1 MTTNRIKSTWPEIR
15 YSGRPQYPVRR
26 PASQILLHPKA
37 VVGADV
43 TRSKLLGPFAPGSSS
58 SRPSGVSDDG
68 FKITPLRQSNSTLPN
83 NVDRPTTDFFI
94 RFSSHPASNSV
105 GRNAI
110 CKHFGYFSKKSDVPA
125 LPPKSPW
132 RHQTLLLR
140 SQSRPISYVTRLAR
154 QQARSKRD
162 GHLPTSGYALA
173 VGNDILANHLGGG
186 DHRPIVR
193 TKCLAFR

>member
-1 MTTNRIKSTWPEIR
+1 MPCSATIVADFTSSKGCCRCGRNPIQTTWPFRI
-15 YSGRPQYPVRR
+15 
-26 PASQILLHPKA
+26 
-37 VVGADV
+37 
-43 TRSKLLGPFAPGSSS
+43 GPSS

-68 FKITPLRQSNSTLPN
+68 FKITPLRQSNSMPPN
-83 NVDRPTTDFFI
+83 NVDQPTTDFFI
-94 RFSSHPASNSV
+94 RLSSHRDSNSV

-110 CKHFGYFSKKSDVPA
+110 CKHSGTSPKSPDVPA
-125 LPPKSPW
+125 LPPKSPQ
-132 RHQTLLLR
+132 RHQTLRPR

-162 GHLPTSGYALA
+162 GHLPTSGYAFA
-173 VGNDILANHLGGG
+173 VGNDILVNHLGGG